1 MLHANKRKFIIDQ
14 INHIENITFDF
25 KQITNEKMEFGTCYL
40 VFDNKLSCDYEDSV
54 QKRILINGN
63 ILVVQKRKY
72 NKNYFYP
79 LSNSAFIEIFNK
91 SNLLN
96 LVKNADLQLKNNIEL
111 TFIGKNKEEVIIFF
125 GAETYDLVGWRV
137 VDQLKNIIN
146 FSIEI
151 KNKNSE
157 INPKIFNIP
166 SIN

>member
-111 TFIGKNKEEVIIFF
+111 TFIGKNKEKVIIFF
-125 GAETYDLVGWRV
+125 EAETYDLVGWRV

-146 FSIEI
+146 FSIDI
-151 KNKNSE
+151 KYKNSE
-157 INPKIFNIP
+157 IDPKIFKIP